1 MKYALRAV
9 SSVLML
15 ALMLALLGVVAAVT
29 VLAVTT
35 LLVVAFRA
43 GGWWAAGAGVV
54 VIAMFAAV
62 GVWLFL
68 RYRRGSRRVK
78 GVSVATDVQPLF
90 WVEIYRVAEGLGTRS
105 PDEVLL
111 FPDTT
116 AAATGHRTWLGLRP
130 GVRRLHLGLPLL
142 EGLTER
148 ELRAVIAHA
157 FCRSWGHASLARVNR
172 LGQEIVGRIAD
183 MVGEGW
189 VVGRYVGRY
198 RRTYDALSD
207 PFIRRHELAVDR
219 LCADFA
225 GNNATAAAFS
235 EVAVLKEGWAAF
247 VDGYAKPAAAV
258 GRRPDDIF
266 AGFTSFLQEP
276 GRRQQLAEAAGASA
290 SERPWAGDS
299 QLSIADRLAAIAALP
314 EDDIHDRFGPAL
326 GLMRYP
332 DQVIH
337 HVEEAM
343 FGGAEFLP
351 ETWEDILPEAARAAA
366 CEDAQHLARLAHEG
380 GLGRSSPARRATGS
394 AGRPLGSWSTTR
406 AWSTT
411 CRCW

>member
-1 MKYALRAV
+1 
-9 SSVLML
+9 
-15 ALMLALLGVVAAVT
+15 
-29 VLAVTT
+29 
-35 LLVVAFRA
+35 
-43 GGWWAAGAGVV
+43 
-54 VIAMFAAV
+54 
-62 GVWLFL
+62 
-68 RYRRGSRRVK
+68 
-78 GVSVATDVQPLF
+78 VQPMF

-142 EGLTER
+142 AGLTER

-172 LGQEIVGRIAD
+172 LGQEIVGRVAD

-351 ETWEDILPEAARAAA
+351 ETWEDILPEAARAGA

-380 GLGRSSPARRATGS
+380 GLGAIAVGDGSARDSELRAGRGAGASDGPRGLATWSRTSAGGS
-394 AGRPLGSWSTTR
+394 AGDRVPGHRGDRVRHGELPVQLGGPSVLPTARARNPLAIPFRYWCRRPGQLRPSEPR
-406 AWSTT
+406 AIAPGP
-411 CRCW
+411 

>member
-1 MKYALRAV
+1 
-9 SSVLML
+9 
-15 ALMLALLGVVAAVT
+15 
-29 VLAVTT
+29 
-35 LLVVAFRA
+35 
-43 GGWWAAGAGVV
+43 
-54 VIAMFAAV
+54 
-62 GVWLFL
+62 
-68 RYRRGSRRVK
+68 
-78 GVSVATDVQPLF
+78 
-90 WVEIYRVAEGLGTRS
+90 
-105 PDEVLL
+105 
-111 FPDTT
+111 
-116 AAATGHRTWLGLRP
+116 
-130 GVRRLHLGLPLL
+130 
-142 EGLTER
+142 
-148 ELRAVIAHA
+148 
-157 FCRSWGHASLARVNR
+157 
-172 LGQEIVGRIAD
+172 

-411 CRCW
+411 CRCWSTPCWLTGARSPSSSCGSRRTGCPMSSSSAWTLREPCRSVCRTPSPTAGSTVRWMTRSTVRWMTVPMARRTVLPTARARNPLAIPFRYWCRRPGQLRPSEPRAIAPGP